1 MVLLRLKKTIL
12 MIFLYVMMMLTKSFC
27 ALAVASSEECVL
39 NDINENELVVHEGG
53 QDFWNQ
59 CDRQVMVQTSL
70 KTHEVVHEGVKSL
83 WSVRLSILRKEQIRV
98 SRWIFPLRCYQCDKK
113 NWKEFWFQVSQ
124 VRGPWRYKI
133 FWLSVRL
140 WSHIKT
146 KLKTLREA
154 SHEGVGILMW
164 WSCRVNK

>member
-12 MIFLYVMMMLTKSFC
+12 MTFLYVMMMLTKSFC

-98 SRWIFPLRCYQCDKK
+98 SQWIFPWRCYQCDKK
-113 NWKEFWFQVSQ
+113 NEKNSDFKFHKLEAHESIRYSCYQCDYEVTSKQSWK
-124 VRGPWRYKI
+124 
-133 FWLSVRL
+133 LSKKHL
-140 WSHIKT
+140 T
-146 KLKTLREA
+146 KVLEY
-154 SHEGVGILMW
+154 
-164 WSCRVNK
+164 

>member
-53 QDFWNQ
+53 QDLCNQ

-83 WSVRLSILRKEQIRV
+83 
-98 SRWIFPLRCYQCDKK
+98 
-113 NWKEFWFQVSQ
+113 
-124 VRGPWRYKI
+124 
-133 FWLSVRL
+133 
-140 WSHIKT
+140 
-146 KLKTLREA
+146 
-154 SHEGVGILMW
+154 
-164 WSCRVNK
+164 

>member
-98 SRWIFPLRCYQCDKK
+98 SQWIFPWRCYQCDKK
-113 NWKEFWFQVSQ
+113 KRKEFWFQVSQ

-133 FWLSVRL
+133 FLLSVRL

-146 KLKTLREA
+146 KLKTLKEA

-164 WSCRVNK
+164 